1 MWSDNDDDIYFG
13 AVYVFD
19 DERYLFE
26 YNPNSPRYRDPKVP
40 AVPSYSNLV
49 LLMERTSEL
58 LGAWKKRSRSDL
70 QDETDADHPNPY
82 YLNLYLEDRA
92 KFRSY
97 AVRKFSEQLLFA
109 LQDETD
115 AGHPNPNLLAREFS
129 ELLLG
134 DVLDETDAEHPNPY
148 CLHLYRKDRAKF
160 RSYSVRKFSELLG
173 GEEEVEKFSEKVKHA
188 VAFVKRV
195 LNVIISKCLPIELP
209 YPAMNK
215 ILSQLMRD
223 EGLQNV
229 GFLSSEDEDDSE
241 EEEEEGKFTET
252 EVVNHLYYSLAV
264 FYRYMK
270 IIMFNSEP
278 GTVLAAEDMRG
289 SKQLFEN
296 NFDDLR
302 AVLGPKLGTGKIAE
316 CIV

>member
-49 LLMERTSEL
+49 LLMERISEL

-70 QDETDADHPNPY
+70 QDETDADHPNP
-82 YLNLYLEDRA
+82 A

-115 AGHPNPNLLAREFS
+115 AGHPNPYLLAREFS

-134 DVLDETDAEHPNPY
+134 DVLDETDAEHPNPDY
-148 CLHLYRKDRAKF
+148 LNLYRKDRAKF

>member
-82 YLNLYLEDRA
+82 STA
-92 KFRSY
+92 
-97 AVRKFSEQLLFA
+97 RKV
-109 LQDETD
+109 
-115 AGHPNPNLLAREFS
+115 S
-129 ELLLG
+129 ELMKSMLIIQ
-134 DVLDETDAEHPNPY
+134 N
-148 CLHLYRKDRAKF
+148 LYRKDRAKF